1 MVSKLLFIPR
11 HETSWSKME
20 KIIEYLKSEF
30 NCEIL
35 VFSKELDKLIKNK
48 YKKIKIINYKKRN
61 LLQIFLHYID
71 SICEKYLD
79 DSNFFFFEISTSHEA
94 FSLTNNCELD
104 MRSRNLEHLFN

>member
-79 DSNFFFFEISTSHEA
+79 DSNFFFFR
-94 FSLTNNCELD
+94 NN
-104 MRSRNLEHLFN
+104 